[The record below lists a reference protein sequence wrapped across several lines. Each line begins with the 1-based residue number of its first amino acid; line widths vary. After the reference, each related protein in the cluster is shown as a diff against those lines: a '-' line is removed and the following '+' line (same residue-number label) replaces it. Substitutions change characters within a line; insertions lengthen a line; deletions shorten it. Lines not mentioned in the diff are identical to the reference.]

1 MSRLMVAHRAL
12 QQQLTASL
20 LFRRHLRS
28 LASFPFC
35 HLHHPPTIPSS
46 RASLHAV
53 SEVPGGDICV
63 YLETLW
69 SQQISVRQ
77 VLEQS
82 HPCTASLTRSQR
94 EPSPRSPVLEPQG
107 CPSCQSRQTQDRT
120 HSRSHRRPDV
130 TTTQPTPFCLA
141 GLAEPLPAP
150 REQSENLCPRVS
162 TKGCTE
168 RSALTRTRQQ
178 HRTPSLLTPHF
189 LSQSP
194 PRLSEAS
201 KQAGRSIDP
210 QVGCRLS
217 IPLQLAVL
225 ASLPFPPLPPLFE
238 SKA

>member
-1 MSRLMVAHRAL
+1 MSRLILAHRAL

-28 LASFPFC
+28 LVSFPFC
-35 HLHHPPTIPSS
+35 HLHHPPAIPPS

-77 VLEQS
+77 VLEHS

-107 CPSCQSRQTQDRT
+107 CPSCQSRQTQDIT

-130 TTTQPTPFCLA
+130 TTTQTTPFCLA

-150 REQSENLCPRVS
+150 REQPENLCPRVS
-162 TKGCTE
+162 TKGCPE
-168 RSALTRTRQQ
+168 RNALTRTRQQ
-178 HRTPSLLTPHF
+178 HRTPSLLTPHS
-189 LSQSP
+189 LNRRPDS
-194 PRLSEAS
+194 S
-201 KQAGRSIDP
+201 KQSSKQVGRSILRWVAGSP
-210 QVGCRLS
+210 FPRTAGG
-217 IPLQLAVL
+217 PGL
-225 ASLPFPPLPPLFE
+225 ASLPSPSPLFD